1 MSFPPLPP
9 VELIETPPVEL
20 VGGVEKRDLVLE
32 DHQAG
37 WPEAFASHERRIR
50 EALGPTTQV
59 EHIGSTSVPGHHS

>member
-1 MSFPPLPP
+1 M
-9 VELIETPPVEL
+9 
-20 VGGVEKRDLVLE
+20 EKRDLVLE